1 MLTHVPQV
9 RFCHAR
15 FENAWPSLRFGH
27 EFENRDELQTERW
40 QAPNP
45 VNEEKLK
52 IAVFIDFDNIQIG
65 VRSTLGRDFDLAL
78 ILEALKERGE
88 VVTKI
93 AYGNWKRAGELT
105 RTLTQNA
112 VLMVQRDLTPR
123 GDKNGADINLAL
135 DALEMAINHPHINAF
150 VVVGGDSDFIALVE
164 KLKQYNKAVFV
175 VGGRS
180 FTSSVL
186 QRNCREFI
194 AYENLVEAI
203 SSPAERR
210 RDESV
215 RRRDIFP
222 LTRAVPLVYRG
233 LKVLADREV
242 QAQLGLLKST
252 LIQLDST
259 FNERDFG
266 ASSFRSFAQKLAD
279 AQLITLRQQGNSYV
293 IEPLEREPATGGDA
307 APAGEAMNGAGAAA
321 VYAPTAGSE
330 NGDRGSG
337 SDSDGESQSSSEAN
351 EGDGDSGSG
360 SYTGAPPASPSGWV
374 PPPPPVATRPPEEAM
389 ELLQR
394 ILAPLRGTNP
404 RPLYLRNVKQL
415 LRAESPTFDE
425 QQHGFASIV
434 DLLRAG
440 QSQNWLRLQRDRRGA
455 LRVFIPP
462 SGSGPGGAIDD
473 RPRED
478 RPPLRES
485 LPRETVST
493 DDEDRQPF
501 YVPPEPTPPPVTENA
516 AEPEDSQ
523 IAVLG
528 FYGGIHG
535 ERSEENE
542 LSLAAAV
549 ADTGRKK
556 RGPRKPKGDGP
567 PPRRRK
573 PRG

>member
-1 MLTHVPQV
+1 M
-9 RFCHAR
+9 
-15 FENAWPSLRFGH
+15 
-27 EFENRDELQTERW
+27 
-40 QAPNP
+40 
-45 VNEEKLK
+45 NEEKLK

-65 VRSTLGRDFDLAL
+65 VRSTLSRDFDLAL
-78 ILEALKERGE
+78 VLEALKERGE

-194 AYENLVEAI
+194 AYENLVEAT
-203 SSPAERR
+203 PDRR
-210 RDESV
+210 RDEGV
-215 RRRDIFP
+215 RRREVFS
-222 LTRAVPLVYRG
+222 LQRAVPLVYRG

-266 ASSFRSFAQKLAD
+266 ASSFRSFMQKMAD
-279 AQLITLRQQGNSYV
+279 AQMLTVRQQGNSYV
-293 IEPLEREPATGGDA
+293 VEPLEREP
-307 APAGEAMNGAGAAA
+307 
-321 VYAPTAGSE
+321 S
-330 NGDRGSG
+330 
-337 SDSDGESQSSSEAN
+337 SSSEAPGDAG
-351 EGDGDSGSG
+351 EGMGYAPAGTDSGVDAGGEGEPSENDAATPAEAENG
-360 SYTGAPPASPSGWV
+360 AAPEPRVYTPYV
-374 PPPPPVATRPPEEAM
+374 PPPPPVATRPPEEPL

-394 ILAPLRGTNP
+394 ILTPLRGTNP
-404 RPLYLRNVKQL
+404 KPLYLRNVKQL
-415 LRAESPTFDE
+415 LRAESPSFDE
-425 QQHGFASIV
+425 QQHGFASLV

-462 SGSGPGGAIDD
+462 TGTGAAAATAAGGEAQPAPLEERAPTRSGGPD
-473 RPRED
+473 E
-478 RPPLRES
+478 
-485 LPRETVST
+485 
-493 DDEDRQPF
+493 DEDRQPF
-501 YVPPEPTPPPVTENA
+501 FVEPQPAPAPARAETE
-516 AEPEDSQ
+516 EDSQ
-523 IAVLG
+523 IALLG
-528 FYGGIHG
+528 YYDGIHG
-535 ERSEENE
+535 EKNEEAE

-549 ADTGRKK
+549 ADGGGRKK
-556 RGPRKPKGDGP
+556 RSPRKPKAEGGAP
-567 PPRRRK
+567 IRRRK
-573 PRG
+573 PKH

>member
-1 MLTHVPQV
+1 M
-9 RFCHAR
+9 
-15 FENAWPSLRFGH
+15 
-27 EFENRDELQTERW
+27 
-40 QAPNP
+40 
-45 VNEEKLK
+45 
-52 IAVFIDFDNIQIG
+52 
-65 VRSTLGRDFDLAL
+65 RSTLNRDFDLAL
-78 ILEALKERGE
+78 VLEALKERGE

-186 QRNCREFI
+186 QRNCREFL
-194 AYENLVEAI
+194 AYENLVEATAT
-203 SSPAERR
+203 PAERR
-210 RDESV
+210 RDEGV
-215 RRRDIFP
+215 RRREVYP
-222 LTRAVPLVYRG
+222 LQRAVPLVYRS
-233 LKVLADREV
+233 LKVLAEREV

-259 FNERDFG
+259 FNERDYG
-266 ASSFRSFAQKLAD
+266 ASSFRGFMQKMAD
-279 AQLITLRQQGNSYV
+279 AQLLIVRQQGNSFV
-293 IEPLEREPATGGDA
+293 VEPLDREPATGAEAPVEAEGQAENEGGEGLSEGEGSYGTAA
-307 APAGEAMNGAGAAA
+307 APSE
-321 VYAPTAGSE
+321 YADSAEPPTPPSP
-330 NGDRGSG
+330 
-337 SDSDGESQSSSEAN
+337 
-351 EGDGDSGSG
+351 
-360 SYTGAPPASPSGWV
+360 PPAQ
-374 PPPPPVATRPPEEAM
+374 RPPEEAL

-394 ILAPLRGTNP
+394 ILAPLQGTNP

-415 LRAESPTFDE
+415 LRTESPNFDE
-425 QQHGFASIV
+425 QQYGFGSIV

-462 SGSGPGGAIDD
+462 TGNGGAPGNAGQGSTSGNGAGARSAEEMGNRADAEMAAPQQADD
-473 RPRED
+473 
-478 RPPLRES
+478 
-485 LPRETVST
+485 
-493 DDEDRQPF
+493 DRQPEF
-501 YVPPEPTPPPVTENA
+501 GEAQSGTATAVAPEPARKPGEADPV
-516 AEPEDSQ
+516 DSQ

-528 FYGGIHG
+528 YYSGIHG
-535 ERSEENE
+535 EQIEEAP

-549 ADTGRKK
+549 ADGGRKK
-556 RGPRKPKGDGP
+556 RGPRKPKGDGNAS
-567 PPRRRK
+567 PRRRK
-573 PRG
+573 PKR

>member
-1 MLTHVPQV
+1 MDLGT
-9 RFCHAR
+9 
-15 FENAWPSLRFGH
+15 EN
-27 EFENRDELQTERW
+27 D
-40 QAPNP
+40 

-65 VRSTLGRDFDLAL
+65 VRSTLNRDFDLAL
-78 ILEALKERGE
+78 VLEALKERGE

-186 QRNCREFI
+186 QRNCREFL
-194 AYENLVEAI
+194 AYENLVEA
-203 SSPAERR
+203 SPAERR
-210 RDESV
+210 RDEGSS
-215 RRRDIFP
+215 RRREIYP
-222 LTRAVPLVYRG
+222 LQRAVPLVYRG

-266 ASSFRSFAQKLAD
+266 ASSFRSFMQKLAA
-279 AQLITLRQQGNSYV
+279 AQLLTLRQQGNSYV
-293 IEPLEREPATGGDA
+293 VEPLEREPLGSA
-307 APAGEAMNGAGAAA
+307 ASEAGEPERAEAAA
-321 VYAPTAGSE
+321 AG
-330 NGDRGSG
+330 
-337 SDSDGESQSSSEAN
+337 GESEPVEFTEAAA
-351 EGDGDSGSG
+351 D
-360 SYTGAPPASPSGWV
+360 APPPLPPA
-374 PPPPPVATRPPEEAM
+374 PPPAPLVAVRPPEEAL

-394 ILAPLRGTNP
+394 ILAPLQGTNP

-415 LRAESPTFDE
+415 LRAESPNFDE

-455 LRVFIPP
+455 LRVFIPSTGAAAAP
-462 SGSGPGGAIDD
+462 ASAMPENGDGPEPGNRAELQATTPVADD
-473 RPRED
+473 D
-478 RPPLRES
+478 
-485 LPRETVST
+485 
-493 DDEDRQPF
+493 DRQPAF
-501 YVPPEPTPPPVTENA
+501 PDAPPAPAAVPGPGPD
-516 AEPEDSQ
+516 PEDSQ

-528 FYGGIHG
+528 YYSGVHG
-535 ERSEENE
+535 EQTEEAP
-542 LSLAAAV
+542 LSIAAAI
-549 ADTGRKK
+549 ADGGRKK
-556 RGPRKPKGDGP
+556 RSPRKPKGEGGAG
-567 PPRRRK
+567 PRRRK
-573 PRG
+573 PKH

>member
-1 MLTHVPQV
+1 MPLSVFAV
-9 RFCHAR
+9 RDSKSPDQDFPPAQLGCHESKLA
-15 FENAWPSLRFGH
+15 SQFG
-27 EFENRDELQTERW
+27 LQAPVSGPRNSEACAP
-40 QAPNP
+40 APNP

-65 VRSTLGRDFDLAL
+65 VRSTLNRDFDLAL
-78 ILEALKERGE
+78 VLEALKERGE

-186 QRNCREFI
+186 QRNCREFL
-194 AYENLVEAI
+194 AYENLVEATATP
-203 SSPAERR
+203 SDRR
-210 RDESV
+210 REDGV
-215 RRRDIFP
+215 RRREVYP
-222 LTRAVPLVYRG
+222 LQRAVALVYRG

-266 ASSFRSFAQKLAD
+266 ASSFRSFMQKMAD
-279 AQLITLRQQGNSYV
+279 AQLLSVRQQGNSYV
-293 IEPLEREPATGGDA
+293 VEPLEREPPTPEAPADNSEARAEAGGESEA
-307 APAGEAMNGAGAAA
+307 APLGSGEGGENGEGSEGEGEASEARAA
-321 VYAPTAGSE
+321 VAVAM
-330 NGDRGSG
+330 
-337 SDSDGESQSSSEAN
+337 
-351 EGDGDSGSG
+351 
-360 SYTGAPPASPSGWV
+360 APPA
-374 PPPPPVATRPPEEAM
+374 PPVATRPPEEAL

-394 ILAPLRGTNP
+394 VLSPLRGTNP

-415 LRAESPTFDE
+415 LRAEAPSFDE
-425 QQHGFASIV
+425 QQHGFASLV

-440 QSQNWLRLQRDRRGA
+440 QGQNWLRLQRDRRGA

-462 SGSGPGGAIDD
+462 TGGGAGAPAGAGDGEGGAREIGNRAEP
-473 RPRED
+473 RPAAMPAEA
-478 RPPLRES
+478 
-485 LPRETVST
+485 
-493 DDEDRQPF
+493 DEDRQPVF
-501 YVPPEPTPPPVTENA
+501 PDAEPAAPAFAAKAPTESGLD
-516 AEPEDSQ
+516 PEDSQ

-528 FYGGIHG
+528 YYTGIHG
-535 ERSEENE
+535 EATEEQP

-549 ADTGRKK
+549 ADGGRKK
-556 RGPRKPKGDGP
+556 RSPRPKTEGGA
-567 PPRRRK
+567 RRRK
-573 PRG
+573 PKR

>member
-1 MLTHVPQV
+1 M
-9 RFCHAR
+9 
-15 FENAWPSLRFGH
+15 
-27 EFENRDELQTERW
+27 
-40 QAPNP
+40 
-45 VNEEKLK
+45 NEEKLK

-78 ILEALKERGE
+78 VLEALKERGE

-186 QRNCREFI
+186 QRNCREFL
-194 AYENLVEAI
+194 AYENLVEATAT
-203 SSPAERR
+203 PAMR
-210 RDESV
+210 RDENV
-215 RRRDIFP
+215 RRREIFP
-222 LTRAVPLVYRG
+222 LQRAVPLVYRG
-233 LKVLADREV
+233 LKVLAEREV

-266 ASSFRSFAQKLAD
+266 SSSFRGFIQKMAD
-279 AQLITLRQQGNSYV
+279 AQLVLLRQQGNSFV
-293 IEPLEREPATGGDA
+293 VEPLDREPVF
-307 APAGEAMNGAGAAA
+307 AGEAGSGEAPAEIMVNGEAEPEMEPREREEVPPVRTAALA
-321 VYAPTAGSE
+321 AMAAPTPMVA
-330 NGDRGSG
+330 
-337 SDSDGESQSSSEAN
+337 
-351 EGDGDSGSG
+351 
-360 SYTGAPPASPSGWV
+360 
-374 PPPPPVATRPPEEAM
+374 ATRPPEEAL

-394 ILAPLRGTNP
+394 VLVPLRGTNP

-415 LRAESPTFDE
+415 LRAEAPSFDE
-425 QQHGFASIV
+425 QRHGYASLV
-434 DLLRAG
+434 DLLRGG
-440 QSQNWLRLQRDRRGA
+440 QAQNWLRLQRDRRGA

-462 SGSGPGGAIDD
+462 TPGSAVSVPDGGAV
-473 RPRED
+473 PRGPVGEG
-478 RPPLRES
+478 EM
-485 LPRETVST
+485 EGE
-493 DDEDRQPF
+493 EDRQPF
-501 YVPPEPTPPPVTENA
+501 FVEAAP
-516 AEPEDSQ
+516 AEPVARVERSGSDPDDSQ

-528 FYGGIHG
+528 YYSGIHG
-535 ERSEENE
+535 EKSEEAE

-549 ADTGRKK
+549 ADGGGRKK
-556 RGPRKPKGDGP
+556 RSPRKPKGEGGGS
-567 PPRRRK
+567 PRRRK
-573 PRG
+573 PKH

>member
-1 MLTHVPQV
+1 M
-9 RFCHAR
+9 
-15 FENAWPSLRFGH
+15 
-27 EFENRDELQTERW
+27 
-40 QAPNP
+40 
-45 VNEEKLK
+45 NEEKLK

-65 VRSTLGRDFDLAL
+65 VRSTLSRDFDLAL
-78 ILEALKERGE
+78 VLEALKERGE

-150 VVVGGDSDFIALVE
+150 VIVGGDSDFIALVE

-186 QRNCREFI
+186 QRNCREFL
-194 AYENLVEAI
+194 AYENLVEA
-203 SSPAERR
+203 SPAGRR
-210 RDESV
+210 REEGA
-215 RRRDIFP
+215 RRREVFP

-266 ASSFRSFAQKLAD
+266 ASSFRAFIQKMAD
-279 AQLITLRQQGNSYV
+279 AQLLTLRQQGNSSLV
-293 IEPLEREPATGGDA
+293 EPLEREPGADA
-307 APAGEAMNGAGAAA
+307 ADAQAGGEASNYASNEASNEASGYANGEAGDFNGEGA
-321 VYAPTAGSE
+321 YANP
-330 NGDRGSG
+330 G
-337 SDSDGESQSSSEAN
+337 SDSREAGAGLGEARSEASG
-351 EGDGDSGSG
+351 EAASDGGARP
-360 SYTGAPPASPSGWV
+360 YPPAYPPYAPPPA
-374 PPPPPVATRPPEEAM
+374 PVATRPPEEAL
-389 ELLQR
+389 ELLQQ
-394 ILAPLRGTNP
+394 ILAPLKGTNP

-415 LRAESPTFDE
+415 LRTAAPSFDE
-425 QQHGFASIV
+425 QQHGFASLV

-462 SGSGPGGAIDD
+462 SGGAIPEAGPEMGTRADPGEEG
-473 RPRED
+473 PRADAATAEGNRGD
-478 RPPLRES
+478 SGVPA
-485 LPRETVST
+485 VSGAE
-493 DDEDRQPF
+493 DEDRQPAF
-501 YVPPEPTPPPVTENA
+501 ADAPAPRALAAAAPPTGAP
-516 AEPEDSQ
+516 EPEDSQ
-523 IAVLG
+523 IALLG
-528 FYGGIHG
+528 YYDGIHG
-535 ERSEENE
+535 EKSDEAE

-549 ADTGRKK
+549 ADSGGRKK
-556 RGPRKPKGDGP
+556 RGPRKPKSDGGAP
-567 PPRRRK
+567 ARRRK
-573 PRG
+573 PGPKR

>member
-1 MLTHVPQV
+1 
-9 RFCHAR
+9 
-15 FENAWPSLRFGH
+15 
-27 EFENRDELQTERW
+27 
-40 QAPNP
+40 

-65 VRSTLGRDFDLAL
+65 VRSTLSRDFDLAL
-78 ILEALKERGE
+78 VLEALKERGE

-105 RTLTQNA
+105 RTLTHNA

-186 QRNCREFI
+186 QRNCREFL
-194 AYENLVEAI
+194 AYENLVEATTT
-203 SSPAERR
+203 PDRR
-210 RDESV
+210 RDEAM
-215 RRRDIFP
+215 RRREVYP
-222 LTRAVPLVYRG
+222 LQRAVPLVYRG
-233 LKVLADREV
+233 LKVLAEREV

-266 ASSFRSFAQKLAD
+266 ASSFRGFMQKMSD
-279 AQLITLRQQGNSYV
+279 AGLVSMRQQGNSYV
-293 IEPLEREPATGGDA
+293 VEPLDREPVSALEPPSAEGGGEPGAENAADPEP
-307 APAGEAMNGAGAAA
+307 APAMDAYAGEN
-321 VYAPTAGSE
+321 
-330 NGDRGSG
+330 
-337 SDSDGESQSSSEAN
+337 DGESVSAPLSAP
-351 EGDGDSGSG
+351 
-360 SYTGAPPASPSGWV
+360 APPP
-374 PPPPPVATRPPEEAM
+374 PPPPPVASRPPEEAL

-394 ILAPLRGTNP
+394 VLAPLRGTNP

-415 LRAESPTFDE
+415 LRAEAPSFDE
-425 QQHGFASIV
+425 QQHGFASLV

-462 SGSGPGGAIDD
+462 SGTSAAAPSNADNEGA
-473 RPRED
+473 
-478 RPPLRES
+478 
-485 LPRETVST
+485 LPEAGNRAEIRDPAAPV
-493 DDEDRQPF
+493 DEDRQPSF
-501 YVPPEPTPPPVTENA
+501 PDAEPPTPAYA
-516 AEPEDSQ
+516 APARPEGQDPEDSQ

-528 FYGGIHG
+528 YYTGIHG
-535 ERSEENE
+535 EANEEQP

-549 ADTGRKK
+549 ADGGRKK
-556 RGPRKPKGDGP
+556 RSPRPKSDAG
-567 PPRRRK
+567 PRRRK
-573 PRG
+573 PKR